1 MSQLPMRKRAC
12 VLLRYYADLS
22 EVETAAVLGV
32 SVGTVKSQTSKALSQ
47 LATLIE
53 PQQSEVNR

>member
-1 MSQLPMRKRAC
+1 MRKRAC

-22 EVETAAVLGV
+22 EVETAVVLGV

-47 LATLIE
+47 LAALIE
-53 PQQSEVNR
+53 PEQSEVNR